1 MTRRQS
7 PLKSVL
13 TVLCIVLMATFSA
26 ASTVQA
32 LHELEHQR
40 DAAGEHDHHP
50 VDQHTASFAGIDA
63 GGDKADRDGT
73 AGPGHNHH
81 GDGQPNLP
89 LWIDAGICI
98 DRNEDGLAIRPDHA
112 FSDMPNHGPERPPKH
127 LPISV

>member
-7 PLKSVL
+7 PLKASL

-32 LHELEHQR
+32 LHELEHQW

-50 VDQHTASFAGIDA
+50 VNQLAAAFDGS
-63 GGDKADRDGT
+63 GDKADRDGT
-73 AGPGHNHH
+73 AGPGHHHH

-89 LWIDAGICI
+89 IWASAGICI
-98 DRNEDGLAIRPDHA
+98 DRNEDRLAIAPERA
-112 FSDMPNHGPERPPKH
+112 LSDMPIYGPERPPKH
-127 LPISV
+127 LSASV